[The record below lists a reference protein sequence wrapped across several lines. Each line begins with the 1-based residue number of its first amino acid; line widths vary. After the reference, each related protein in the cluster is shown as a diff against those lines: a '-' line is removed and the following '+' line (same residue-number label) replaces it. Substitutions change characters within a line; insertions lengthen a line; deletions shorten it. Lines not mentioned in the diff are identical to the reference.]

1 VPFAVSTCKKI
12 VELWTK
18 RNFRCDCGN
27 SKSGEFVCKLF
38 PKKNVENAENSY
50 NHNFKGLYCSC
61 DRPYPDPDA
70 KAQEEMIQCIMCEDW
85 FHEEHL
91 GLESSNE
98 VGSLVV
104 PSLISIFCLF
114 LSRNYFLASL
124 FSLKIVLSEWG

>member
-1 VPFAVSTCKKI
+1 LVKFIVHLLVPFAVSTCKKI

-27 SKSGEFVCKLF
+27 SKFGEFVCKLF

-91 GLESSNE
+91 GLESFNE

-104 PSLISIFCLF
+104 PSLISISLPLSFTQLLF
-114 LSRNYFLASL
+114 GI
-124 FSLKIVLSEWG
+124 IV